1 VNLTRV
7 SIGTNVISRVLATA
21 LAWLR
26 RAGRVPE
33 WTRRPRVRTSAR
45 AASVIAVGLIGGW
58 LGLMYGG
65 SAQTEV
71 GPADVSFALRPSL
84 SGGTVIDIPPLG
96 TLRLDSHSGPVG
108 IDAQVTSIRPER
120 VQRII
125 EDPKAFDRFAA
136 TIGGEIRHG
145 FAVLTVKASAAALVC
160 AALAGFVVFRSMRRT
175 LWSTLAAFNGL
186 LLIGVTGVLTFN
198 PESVAEP
205 RFTGILA
212 GAPQVVG
219 DAKTIVSRFGVYRA
233 QLARLIGNMSRLYDV
248 TSSLPTYEPDP
259 STIRVLH
266 VSDIHLN
273 PVAWSVIR
281 QVTRQFRVQFVIDTG
296 DLTDHGSKAE
306 RKFADDIS
314 DLKVP
319 YVFIRG
325 NHDSTDIERAVAKQK
340 KAIVLD
346 DRTHDVG
353 GLKIYGIGDPRFTPD
368 KTTRDDDVDSR
379 QMFALGQAAAE
390 RMRTERLSPDVVL
403 THDPNEGQAFD
414 GTTPLVLSG
423 HTHQRST
430 RLMTAGTRLF
440 VQGSTGGAGLRGL
453 EHEQPT
459 PIEMSVLYF
468 NRTSHRLQGW
478 DDIRLG
484 GLGLTSAQIERTL
497 EPKPDRPITPPGA
510 QPSASPSPST
520 SEESHPR

>member
-1 VNLTRV
+1 VF
-7 SIGTNVISRVLATA
+7 SRVLAIVRA
-21 LAWLR
+21 PLR
-26 RAGRVPE
+26 PVPE
-33 WTRRPRVRTSAR
+33 WTRRPRVRMSLRVGA
-45 AASVIAVGLIGGW
+45 VIAVGLIAGW
-58 LGLMYGG
+58 VGLMYGG
-65 SAQTEV
+65 RSQAEV
-71 GPADVSFALRPSL
+71 GPVNVSFALHPSL

-96 TLRLDSHSGPVG
+96 TLRLDSHAGPVG
-108 IDAQVTSIRPER
+108 VNAQVNSIRPDR
-120 VQRII
+120 ARQLI
-125 EDPKAFDRFAA
+125 ENPNAFDHFAD
-136 TIGGEIRHG
+136 TIGGEVRRG
-145 FAVLTVKASAAALVC
+145 FAVLAMKASAAALVC
-160 AALAGFVVFRSMRRT
+160 AALAGFVVFRTLRRT
-175 LWSTLAAFNGL
+175 LWSTVAAFNGL
-186 LLIGVTGVLTFN
+186 LLVGVLSVLTFN
-198 PESVAEP
+198 PQSVAEP

-212 GAPQVVG
+212 SAPQVVG
-219 DAKTIVSRFGVYRA
+219 DAKTIASRIGVYRA
-233 QLARLIGNMSRLYDV
+233 QLARLIGNVSRLYDV
-248 TSSLPTYEPDP
+248 TSTLPTYEPDP

-281 QVTRQFRVQFVIDTG
+281 QVTRQFRIQLVIDTG

-306 RKFADDIS
+306 RKFAGSIS
-314 DLKVP
+314 GLKVP

-325 NHDSTDIERAVAKQK
+325 NHDSTDTERTVAKQK
-340 KAIVLD
+340 NTTVLD
-346 DRTHDVG
+346 DRMSTVA

-368 KTTRDDDVDSR
+368 KTTRGDAVDAR

-390 RMRTERLSPDVVL
+390 RVRAGRLTPDIIL

-414 GTTPLVLSG
+414 GLAPLVLAG
-423 HTHQRST
+423 HTHERST

-478 DDIRLG
+478 DDIQLG

-497 EPKPDRPITPPGA
+497 EPKPDRPIIPRGA
-510 QPSASPSPST
+510 QPSISPSPT
-520 SEESHPR
+520 SSVQGRPR